1 MQNLGA
7 APCFQKFQPKNVVT
21 QILLYAFY
29 FVNGYSIF
37 YGYGFQET
45 IDEYRSASRRSDNL
59 PLCFVLDL
67 IGFC

>member
-1 MQNLGA
+1 MRNLGA
-7 APCFQKFQPKNVVT
+7 APCFQEFQPKNVVT
-21 QILLYAFY
+21 QIILYAFY
-29 FVNGYSIF
+29 LVNGYSIF

-45 IDEYRSASRRSDNL
+45 IDEYRSASRRSDKP